1 MKFTFIS
8 DTHTKHK
15 NLIIPECDF
24 LICSGD
30 ISSMGYEHEIQNFL
44 VWFNKQNA
52 RYKIFVA
59 GNHDWLF
66 ERNRT
71 LAKSLIPEGVI
82 YLEDESIEI
91 EGFNFYGSPVQL
103 EFCNWAFNRTEESLA
118 RYWEGIPDN
127 TDILIT
133 HSPPFGILDEV
144 NHNGRHL
151 GSPSLTDTIM
161 NRVRPLISVFGH
173 IHSGHGVKNVDD
185 ILFINASNLDEQYYS
200 KYAPIVVD
208 IVDNNILYTE
218 EKIEY
223 SFIPIKKKPV

>member
-1 MKFTFIS
+1 MKKNIKMCFIS

-15 NLIIPECDF
+15 KLIIPECDF

-44 VWFNKQNA
+44 VWFNKQHA

-71 LAKSLIPEGVI
+71 LAKSLIPKGII
-82 YLEDESIEI
+82 YLEDEAIEI
-91 EGFNFYGSPVQL
+91 EGFKFYGSPVQL

-133 HSPPFGILDEV
+133 HSPPFGILDELF
-144 NHNGRHL
+144 NNGKHL
-151 GSPSLTDTIM
+151 GSSSLVDTVK
-161 NRVRPLISVFGH
+161 NRVRPLIHIFGH
-173 IHSGHGVKNVDD
+173 IHSSHGVKNVDN
-185 ILFINASNLDEQYYS
+185 ILFINASNLNENYQLCY
-200 KYAPIVVD
+200 KPIIVD

-218 EKIEY
+218 E
-223 SFIPIKKKPV
+223 